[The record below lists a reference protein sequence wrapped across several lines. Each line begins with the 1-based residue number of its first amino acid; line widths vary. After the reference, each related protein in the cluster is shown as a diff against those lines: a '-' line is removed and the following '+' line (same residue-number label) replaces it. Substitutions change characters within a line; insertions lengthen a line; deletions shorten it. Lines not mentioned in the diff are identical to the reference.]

1 MLLGAP
7 HPTLTLNRGIVEQHG
22 SNVAMQDLDVWLGP
36 VHALAS
42 TKTNGDN
49 QDEVN
54 LPAAAL
60 LVNVGNLLQ

>member
-7 HPTLTLNRGIVEQHG
+7 HPTLILNRGIVEQHG
-22 SNVAMQDLDVWLGP
+22 SNVAMQDLDVWLGH

-42 TKTNGDN
+42 TNGDN

-54 LPAAAL
+54 LPAL
-60 LVNVGNLLQ
+60 LVNVRNLLQ